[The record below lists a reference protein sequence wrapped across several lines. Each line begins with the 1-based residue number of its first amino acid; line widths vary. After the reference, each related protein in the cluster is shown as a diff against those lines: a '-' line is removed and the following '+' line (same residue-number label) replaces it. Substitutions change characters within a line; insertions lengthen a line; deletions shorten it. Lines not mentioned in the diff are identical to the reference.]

1 MGNVASRTIRTYKY
15 KNDRRIL
22 FLGLSGSGKSY
33 IFFFKYLN
41 RKKFNY
47 YNYNIIFNERE
58 SRSKYY
64 KN

>member
-33 IFFFKYLN
+33 IFFLKFK
-41 RKKFNY
+41 
-47 YNYNIIFNERE
+47 
-58 SRSKYY
+58 
-64 KN
+64 

>member
-33 IFFFKYLN
+33 IFFYIFKW
-41 RKKFNY
+41 KKFNY